1 MSACPAG
8 THPAVPHRARHRA
21 PHSFLYR
28 THHRTFGGTHLLLAA
43 ACALVLAGCQK
54 AAEAPPP
61 APQETAVTVQPIV
74 TQRLAVEQSLAGRT
88 VAHMSAEVR
97 PQVGG
102 IIQKRLFTEGQEV
115 KEGQVLYQLDAASYE
130 AAYDNAKAT
139 LAQAQAAVV
148 SAKPKAQRYRD
159 LLAIDAVSKQDVDDA
174 EATLRQNRAAVVAAR
189 ASLQSAKINLDYT
202 RIKAPISGRIG
213 TSTYTPGA
221 LVTASQD
228 TALTTIQQLD
238 PVYVDVTQTS
248 AQLLALRKAIDSGK
262 LQAVNGKVKV
272 KLFLEDGSLYD
283 HEGTLEFVGTSI
295 STGTGNIT
303 LRAVVPNPNHL
314 LLPGAYV
321 RAMLPLAIDGNA
333 ILIPQTALTRNTR
346 GEAVVKLVDGE
357 GKVEERVIGVT
368 DTNGDQWIV
377 TSGLK
382 AGERLIVEGASRVS
396 GGQTVKVEER
406 EPVHQGTVKVKK
418 GARVDA
424 ADGTP
429 EATPG
434 NPAEE
439 TGDTGA
445 DGRPARENAA
455 RGTSAG
461 APPAAGDTAGGS
473 RSGAGSGAD
482 RAE

>member
-1 MSACPAG
+1 MSARPAG
-8 THPAVPHRARHRA
+8 THPAAPHRSRHRV
-21 PHSFLYR
+21 PHSFPYR
-28 THHRTFGGTHLLLAA
+28 THHRAFGGTRLLLAA

-54 AAEAPPP
+54 AEAPVP
-61 APQETAVTVQPIV
+61 APQETVVTAQPIV

-115 KEGQVLYQLDAASYE
+115 KEGQVLYQLDAASSE

-148 SAKPKAQRYRD
+148 SAKPKAQRYRE
-159 LLAIDAVSKQDVDDA
+159 LLAIDAVSRQDVDDA

-189 ASLQSAKINLDYT
+189 ASLQSARINLGYT

-228 TALTTIQQLD
+228 TALTTIQPLD
-238 PVYVDVTQTS
+238 PIYVDVTQTS
-248 AQLLALRKAIDSGK
+248 AQLLSLRKAIDSGK

-321 RAMLPLAIDGNA
+321 RAMLPLAIDENA

-346 GEAVVKLVDGE
+346 GEAVVKLVDDQ

-382 AGERLIVEGASRVS
+382 AGEKLIVEGASRVS

-406 EPVHQGTVKVKK
+406 QPAHQGTVKVQK
-418 GARVDA
+418 GARNDA
-424 ADGTP
+424 TDSAP
-429 EATPG
+429 ETTPG
-434 NPAEE
+434 NLADE
-439 TGDTGA
+439 TGGTGA

-455 RGTSAG
+455 RGTSAS
-461 APPAAGDTAGGS
+461 APPAAGDTTGGS
-473 RSGAGSGAD
+473 RSGAGAGAAS
-482 RAE
+482 AE

>member
-1 MSACPAG
+1 MSAGPAAVSR
-8 THPAVPHRARHRA
+8 PAAHRRVSRRATSCARRPVRA
-21 PHSFLYR
+21 LP
-28 THHRTFGGTHLLLAA
+28 GAHLLIATAVALA
-43 ACALVLAGCQK
+43 LAGCQK
-54 AAEAPPP
+54 AGAP
-61 APQETAVTVQPIV
+61 APAPEETTVVVQPIV

-130 AAYDNAKAT
+130 AAYDNAKAS
-139 LAQAQAAVV
+139 LVQAQAVV
-148 SAKPKAQRYRD
+148 RAAKPKAQRYRD

-174 EATLRQNRAAVVAAR
+174 EATLQQNRAAVVAAQ

-238 PVYVDVTQTS
+238 PIYVDVTQTS
-248 AQLLALRKAIDSGK
+248 AQLLALRKAIDSGA

-272 KLFLEDGSLYD
+272 KIFLEDGSLYN

-295 STGTGNIT
+295 STSTGNIT
-303 LRAVVPNPNHL
+303 LRAVVPNPDHL

-321 RAMLPLAIDGNA
+321 RAVLPLAIDEQA
-333 ILIPQTALTRNTR
+333 ILVPQTALTRNTR
-346 GEAVVKLVDGE
+346 GEAVVKLVGND
-357 GKVEERVIGVT
+357 GKVEERVIGVA

-382 AGERLIVEGASRVS
+382 AGEKLVIEGGSRAS
-396 GGQTVKVEER
+396 GGQTVKVEEKQAA
-406 EPVHQGTVKVKK
+406 PHGTVKVK
-418 GARVDA
+418 
-424 ADGTP
+424 
-429 EATPG
+429 
-434 NPAEE
+434 
-439 TGDTGA
+439 TGA
-445 DGRPARENAA
+445 KDDATGSHE
-455 RGTSAG
+455 T
-461 APPAAGDTAGGS
+461 PAASVEHEGS
-473 RSGAGSGAD
+473 AAPAQSGTDSASG
-482 RAE
+482 RQ